1 MGDEAEP
8 GRRAALGTTRLE
20 AFSDGVFAVAI
31 TLLVLE
37 IAVPAGSEDDL
48 LAALLDQ
55 WPSYLAYV
63 VSFATVGALWLGHTA
78 VTHLLHG
85 ATPLFLRLNLLL
97 LLVVAFLP
105 FPTRLLAETVEHD
118 EAGSVATTFYGL
130 TLLLASFLMSVLW
143 GRAVREGLVR
153 PDVTDAEVSVVS
165 RRLKPGLAFYVVM
178 IGLGLL
184 VPVAAVVGYLAI
196 AVFYLIPIRQLRHR
210 G

>member
-118 EAGSVATTFYGL
+118 EAGVVATTFYGL